1 MICPHCGV
9 AFHEDWSL
17 VANGPVCFDGTI
29 GTGIEYDICPE
40 CNEPI
45 IRVVHGPVE
54 NEDFLED
61 DNEEVILDDKKIVY
75 PYSIEIGL
83 SEDIPDIYKED
94 FIEAMKLM
102 SQSPKASAALS
113 RRLLQK
119 LLIDEAKI
127 KGASLSIQIEKFC
140 SNDDIPSVLKE
151 SVDAIRNIG
160 NFAAHP
166 LKDKNTG
173 EIIEVEPGEAEWSL
187 DIVRG
192 LFDYFF
198 IQPARL
204 QRRRDELNI
213 KLKSMGKPL
222 LK

>member
-1 MICPHCGV
+1 M
-9 AFHEDWSL
+9 
-17 VANGPVCFDGTI
+17 
-29 GTGIEYDICPE
+29 
-40 CNEPI
+40 
-45 IRVVHGPVE
+45 
-54 NEDFLED
+54 ED